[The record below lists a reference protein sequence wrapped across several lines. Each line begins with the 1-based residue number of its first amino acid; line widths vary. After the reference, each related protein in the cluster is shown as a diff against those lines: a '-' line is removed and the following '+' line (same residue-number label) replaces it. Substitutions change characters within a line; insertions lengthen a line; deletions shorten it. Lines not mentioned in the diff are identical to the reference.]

1 MSTSLAIDVEQT
13 IEIHAAPEQVFEGLL
28 AQMGP
33 ENERPD
39 GVSMQMKLEAFPGG
53 RWFRDLGNSA
63 GHLWAHVQV
72 IKPPVLLEL
81 CGPLFMSY
89 PAMNFVQYRLEEAE
103 GGTRL
108 TLRHQ
113 AMGSVASEH
122 IEGVQMGWQHLLEGV
137 KRRSE

>member
-1 MSTSLAIDVEQT
+1 MSNSLAVDVEQT
-13 IEIHAAPEQVFEGLL
+13 IEIQASPERVFDSLL

-39 GVSMQMKLEAFPGG
+39 GVSMKMKLEAFPGG
-53 RWFRDLGNSA
+53 RWFRDLGDSA

-72 IKPPVLLEL
+72 IKPPALLEL

-89 PAMNFVQYRLEEAE
+89 PAINFVQYRLEEIA
-103 GGTRL
+103 GGTRV

-113 AMGSVASEH
+113 AMGNIAPEH
-122 IEGVQMGWQHLLEGV
+122 AEGVQIGWKHLLEGT